1 MEISQIIKDA
11 VKYPF
16 LDWKKLLILGVLIVM
31 GSITLF
37 FKLGTTNNVLLVFS
51 VGLVLLT
58 GFLVNGYIYR
68 IIKSSLDGVDK
79 LPEFDEWKAMFTDG
93 FKIFII
99 FIAYLTVP
107 TIIISFLILLSI
119 GLDFSS
125 FEQSYTSL
133 VGNGLNP
140 LIFLSS
146 GILQGLE
153 NIFVISFDVVS
164 FPFPFVLSYV
174 ILIMPIFF
182 VAIANMAYEGEFKDA
197 FRLIEI
203 LEIIRD
209 IGWIKLIKWYTLT
222 VTIFLTLFIIDD
234 VISYLLFL
242 LNSPSVSII
251 LNLILI
257 PYIYIFYGR
266 AIALFY
272 IPEST

>member
-1 MEISQIIKDA
+1 MKISQIIKDA
-11 VKYPF
+11 VKYPL
-16 LDWKKLLILGVLIVM
+16 LDWKKLLILGVIIVIS
-31 GSITLF
+31 SITLF
-37 FKLGTTNNVLLVFS
+37 LKLGVTNNVLIVFS

-68 IIKSSLDGVDK
+68 IIKSSLDGAGK
-79 LPEFDEWKAMFTDG
+79 LPEFNEWKAMFTDG
-93 FKIFII
+93 FKVFII

-107 TIIISFLILLSI
+107 TIIISFLILLLI
-119 GLDFSS
+119 GLDFSL
-125 FEQSYTSL
+125 FEQSYASL
-133 VGNGLNP
+133 VSNGLNP

-153 NIFVISFDVVS
+153 NIFIISFDVVPN
-164 FPFPFVLSYV
+164 PFPFVLSYV

-209 IGWIKLIKWYTLT
+209 IGLIKLIKWYILT
-222 VTIFLTLFIIDD
+222 VTIFLTLFIIGDA
-234 VISYLLFL
+234 IAYLLIL
-242 LNSPSVSII
+242 LNIPSVSII

-266 AIALFY
+266 VIALLY
-272 IPEST
+272 MPEST